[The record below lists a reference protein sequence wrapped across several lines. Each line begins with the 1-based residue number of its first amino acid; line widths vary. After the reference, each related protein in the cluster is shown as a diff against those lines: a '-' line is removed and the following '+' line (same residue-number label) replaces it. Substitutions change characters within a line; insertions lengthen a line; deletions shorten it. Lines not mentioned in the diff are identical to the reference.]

1 MEEGTILIVDD
12 EKIIRELLVA
22 MLQEAGNYR
31 LITSTNGKDALEI
44 CLKEPDLDLVFTDLR
59 MPVMGGMELLAEL
72 RQKRP
77 DLPVVILTGY
87 GRREDVIESLRLGA
101 SNFLLK
107 PQEVDMVYTVASKIL
122 RMRHRKKLEKQIYD
136 FFIEEHQFYTIPND
150 LQYTLPLIDLLT
162 DKLERIGICDDA
174 EMTNVRFALD
184 EALVNA
190 VVHGNLDIESSIKG
204 ASLEQMLEFNKIVKE
219 RGEKEPYSKRKVMVS
234 RNLTRDF
241 VSFSI
246 EDQGNGFNWRSLP
259 DNLDEMELLSSH
271 GRGLFLIRAFMSTV
285 EFNDKGNRITLLK
298 RRSHPIEND

>member
-31 LITSTNGKDALEI
+31 LLTATNGREALEI
-44 CLKEPDLDLVFTDLR
+44 CQRDADIDLVFTDLR

-72 RQKRP
+72 RPKRP
-77 DLPVVILTGY
+77 DLPIVILTGY

-101 SNFLLK
+101 SNFLIK

-122 RMRHRKKLEKQIYD
+122 RMRYRKKLEKQIYD
-136 FFIEEHQFYTIPND
+136 FFIEEYQFYTIPND

-162 DKLERIGICDDA
+162 DKLERIGICNNA
-174 EMTNVRFALD
+174 ELTNVRFALD

-190 VVHGNLDIESSIKG
+190 VVHGNLEIESSIKG

-219 RGEKEPYSKRKVMVS
+219 RGEKEPYASRKVIIS
-234 RNLTRDF
+234 RHLTRDS

-246 EDQGNGFNWRSLP
+246 EDQGKGFNWRSLP
-259 DNLDEMELLSSH
+259 DTLDEMELLSSH
-271 GRGLFLIRAFMSTV
+271 GRGLFLIRAFMSIV
-285 EFNDKGNRITLLK
+285 EFNDKGNRVTLVKK
-298 RRSHPIEND
+298 RTQPY

>member
-31 LITSTNGKDALEI
+31 LLTATNGKDALEI
-44 CLKEPDLDLVFTDLR
+44 CQIESDIDLVFTDLR

-77 DLPVVILTGY
+77 DLPIVILTGY

-162 DKLERIGICDDA
+162 DKLERIGICDDS
-174 EMTNVRFALD
+174 ELTNVRFALD

-190 VVHGNLDIESSIKG
+190 VVHGNLEIESSIKG

-219 RGEKEPYSKRKVMVS
+219 RGEKEPYAKRKVMIS

-241 VSFSI
+241 VSFTI
-246 EDQGNGFNWRSLP
+246 EDQGKGFNWRSLP
-259 DNLDEMELLSSH
+259 DTLDDMELLSSH

-298 RRSHPIEND
+298 RRTHPLQEE